1 MTSSRYCIGKCK
13 ARVQIQLFFTEKGT
27 FFLLFS
33 PLKSWFKS
41 KPCHLALRPWVSVWT
56 LLRPSFLICK
66 WKDGTSLTNVLWWLN
81 EMIHQVLSAEQVI
94 CICSF
99 PLLSHWGVNQ
109 WPGCIRMFLLAEH
122 ICSNL
127 SGNWI
132 TRGQK
137 PQMVLKTNQ
146 RASWKKKKIT
156 LQPCSMDAESDKL
169 FKELTSYHTNIFSSG
184 LWRKLT

>member
-1 MTSSRYCIGKCK
+1 M
-13 ARVQIQLFFTEKGT
+13 QLFFTEKCI

-33 PLKSWFKS
+33 PLKSWLKS

-66 WKDGTSLTNVLWWLN
+66 WKNGTNLTNVLWWLN

-94 CICSF
+94 SICSF

-132 TRGQK
+132 TRGRK
-137 PQMVLKTNQ
+137 LQMVLKTNQ
-146 RASWKKKKIT
+146 RASWKKKIT

-169 FKELTSYHTNIFSSG
+169 FKELTSYHTNTFSSG
-184 LWRKLT
+184 LWIKLT